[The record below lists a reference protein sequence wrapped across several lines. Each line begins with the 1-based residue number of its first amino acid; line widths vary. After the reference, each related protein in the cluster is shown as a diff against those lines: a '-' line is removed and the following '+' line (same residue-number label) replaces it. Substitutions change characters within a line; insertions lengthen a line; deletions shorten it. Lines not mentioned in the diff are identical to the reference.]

1 MRLTYHPYTLELRRT
16 FTLATGSRTSTPAML
31 VEVEQDGIIGYGEA
45 SMPPYL
51 GESQATAEAFL
62 ARVELSQA
70 DPFRWDKILD
80 AVDHLAPGNHA
91 AKAAVDIALHD
102 WVGKKLGLPWHR
114 IWGLDPEKAPVS
126 SMTITIDTPDNIRAR
141 VKGAEGFPVLKIKL
155 GSERDKEIVQTV
167 REVTD
172 VPLRVDVNQG
182 WADREEALRMV
193 EWLATQGVELVEQP
207 MPKERLEDHAWLTTR
222 SPLPIVADESVVRL
236 SDIRKLRGAF
246 HGINVK
252 LMKCTGMREAYRMI
266 LLAHDLGM
274 KVMLGCMT
282 ETSCAISAA
291 AQLAPLVEW
300 ADLDGALLIANDPF
314 RGATVHDGK
323 ITLPQ
328 DAGIGVE
335 RILDQ

>member
-1 MRLTYHPYTLELRRT
+1 MRLTYHPYTLELRRA

-31 VEVEQDGIIGYGEA
+31 LELEQDGIVGYGEA

-51 GESQATAEAFL
+51 GESQSTAGAFL
-62 ARVELSQA
+62 AQVDLSQA
-70 DPFRWDKILD
+70 DPFRLEGLLD
-80 AVDHLAPGNHA
+80 DIDRIAPGNHA

-102 WVGKKLGLPWHR
+102 WLGKRSGLPWHR
-114 IWGLDPEKAPVS
+114 IWGLDPEKVPVS
-126 SMTITIDTPDNIRAR
+126 SMTIGIDTAENIRAR
-141 VKGAEGFPVLKIKL
+141 VKEADGFPLLKVKL
-155 GSERDKEIVQTV
+155 GSDRDREIVRTI

-182 WADREEALRMV
+182 WSDREEALQIV

-207 MPKERLEDHAWLTTR
+207 MPKDHLEDHAWLTAR
-222 SPLPIVADESVVRL
+222 SPIPIVADESVVRL
-236 SDIRKLRGAF
+236 LDIRRVQGAF

-282 ETSCAISAA
+282 ETSCGISAA
-291 AQLAPLVEW
+291 SQLAPMVDW

-314 RGATVHDGK
+314 RGATVHNGR
-323 ITLPQ
+323 IILPQ
-328 DAGIGVE
+328 GAGIGAE
-335 RILDQ
+335 RVASE